1 MKLYADLPGR
11 RTAQI
16 LSDLF
21 ALGWVVLWVW
31 AGRFVR
37 DATLDL
43 RKPAE
48 GLTSAG
54 GSFSQNMSGA
64 SEQLQR
70 VPGIGDDLARPFTS
84 ASGTGQQL
92 AQAGRDLGVAVD
104 RLALVLGILIA
115 AIPILV
121 VCGLWLALRVRF
133 VRRAT
138 AAQRF
143 VDADADLDLFA
154 LRAMARQPMHKL
166 AAISDDPA
174 GAWRRRDPVTV
185 RDLAVLELRASGLK
199 PPGAAGTPARPRRS
213 TPTPRA

>member
-31 AGRFVR
+31 AGRLVR

-121 VCGLWLALRVRF
+121 VCGRCGCVSCGGPQPPSGSSTRTRTLTSSPCEQWLVSRC
-133 VRRAT
+133 T
-138 AAQRF
+138 
-143 VDADADLDLFA
+143 
-154 LRAMARQPMHKL
+154 
-166 AAISDDPA
+166 S
-174 GAWRRRDPVTV
+174 W
-185 RDLAVLELRASGLK
+185 
-199 PPGAAGTPARPRRS
+199 PRSR
-213 TPTPRA
+213 TTPRGPGVGATR